1 MKNKLDNFID
11 LLAKTNLNYHD
22 FIQKANDIDE
32 LADIIEP
39 KNLADWR
46 LLGLELERLD
56 NGKIVMPTRF
66 RDFNEQVFCIVDI
79 ETNGGIKSGQ
89 IIEIGAVKIQG
100 GKEIDRFQTLVWA
113 SEIPQNISELTGIY
127 QLDLV
132 DAPHLAN
139 ALESFRL
146 FLADSVFVAHNVKF
160 DYDFI
165 SISLA
170 KLGFGMLLNRKIC
183 TIDLARR
190 TIESNRYGLDALKQI
205 LGIDNAHHRALNDAI
220 AACEIFKECIK
231 RVPWHV
237 QSVEDLILFSKTA
250 KMLKTPN
257 VIEQINPPKTDLRG

>member
-1 MKNKLDNFID
+1 MKDKLDNFIN
-11 LLAKTNLNYHD
+11 LLAKTNLNYYD
-22 FIQKANDIDE
+22 FLQKAGEIKE
-32 LADIIEP
+32 LTDIIEP
-39 KNLADWR
+39 RNLADWR

-56 NGKIVMPTRF
+56 NGKIAMPTRF
-66 RDFNEQVFCIVDI
+66 RDLNEQVFCIVDI
-79 ETNGGIKSGQ
+79 ETSGGINSGQ

-100 GKEIDRFQTLVWA
+100 GKEIGRFETLVWA

-127 QLDLV
+127 QFDLIN
-132 DAPHLAN
+132 APRLAN

-165 SISLA
+165 SISLTR
-170 KLGFGMLLNRKIC
+170 LGFGMLLNRKIC

-190 TIESNRYGLDALKQI
+190 TIESNRYGLGTLKEI

-231 RVPWHV
+231 RLPWHI

-250 KMLKTPN
+250 KILRIPN
-257 VIEQINPPKTDLRG
+257 IVEQANLSKQV